1 MFLKSILSAT
11 VAGIILCSCGRTKTN
26 EKVNE
31 DGTVDQCYGSFTDKD
46 SVFLKLSTTGEK
58 VTGDLIYKLFEKD
71 KNKGVL
77 NGTLAGDTIFA
88 TYEFT
93 SEGQTSTRDV
103 AFLKKGN
110 ELIEGFA
117 PTDQNGVH
125 FINRHDIDF
134 AGIVLQTEE
143 CHE

>member
-1 MFLKSILSAT
+1 MLSAAI
-11 VAGIILCSCGRTKTN
+11 AGILLCSCGKSKTD

-31 DGTVDQCYGSFTDKD
+31 DNTPVSQCYGSFTDKD
-46 SVFLKLSTTGEK
+46 SVFLKLTTTGEK
-58 VTGDLIYKLFEKD
+58 VTGDLTYKLFEKD

-77 NGTLAGDTIFA
+77 NGTLTGDTIFA

-93 SEGQTSTRDV
+93 SEGQTSAREV

-117 PTDQNGVH
+117 PMDQSGGH
-125 FINRHDIDF
+125 FINKHDIDF
-134 AGIVLQTEE
+134 AGIVLQAEE